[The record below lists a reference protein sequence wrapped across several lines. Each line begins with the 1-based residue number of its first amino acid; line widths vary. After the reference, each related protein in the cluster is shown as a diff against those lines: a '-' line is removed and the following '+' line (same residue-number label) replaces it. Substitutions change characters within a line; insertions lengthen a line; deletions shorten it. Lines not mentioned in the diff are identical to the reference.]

1 MKEQVKLSATDKL
14 LVGASAGA
22 ISSTLVF
29 PIDTIKTRLQ
39 AQAHSGGPV
48 QMFKN
53 ILSKEGPVGFYRGL
67 PLALA
72 GIIPEKGVQLGV
84 NEICRDAFAA
94 PDGSV
99 AFHHQLLS
107 GMAAGA
113 CQSLVNTPGE
123 LLKIRFQTQ
132 ALLVSLAAAAA
143 APHPAPAP
151 PPPPSALGLARALGP
166 GGLYAGFW
174 PCLAR
179 DVTFGLV
186 CFPLFAGLRALA
198 AGEQGELSNASL
210 ICLGTIA
217 GGVAS
222 GVCTPPD
229 VVKTRMQ
236 VRSDS
241 SSKGYSLRESIKVL
255 SRIVQEEGVVTLFRG
270 VSQRIP
276 QTGLKTALVLFCF
289 EKQKQY
295 LQQQDSSPS
304 RYN

>member
-1 MKEQVKLSATDKL
+1 
-14 LVGASAGA
+14 
-22 ISSTLVF
+22 
-29 PIDTIKTRLQ
+29 
-39 AQAHSGGPV
+39 
-48 QMFKN
+48 MFKN
-53 ILSKEGPVGFYRGL
+53 ILSKEGPAGFYRGL

-132 ALLVSLAAAAA
+132 ALLA
-143 APHPAPAP
+143 
-151 PPPPSALGLARALGP
+151 PPSALGLARALGP

-186 CFPLFAGLRALA
+186 CFPLFAGLRAVA

-304 RYN
+304 RYD

>member
-48 QMFKN
+48 QVFKN
-53 ILSKEGPVGFYRGL
+53 ILSKEGPAGFYRGL

-132 ALLVSLAAAAA
+132 ALLA
-143 APHPAPAP
+143 
-151 PPPPSALGLARALGP
+151 PPSALGLARALGP

-186 CFPLFAGLRALA
+186 CFPLFAGLRAVA

-304 RYN
+304 RYD